1 MVPIKRLKIAILGLF
16 AVVLCAWAASATLY
30 RATGTPVTEEEI
42 NGPPM
47 PAGTAA
53 DDYVGTE
60 TCKACHEDQY
70 KAFAKTKHANLAE
83 LKGWKDKIQGCE
95 SCHGPGKK
103 HVDDPTVKGSIIVF
117 TSKDPKAISETCLAC
132 HAGRESHNNFRRGVH
147 WRNDVSCTDCH
158 TPHGPGPEN
167 LKSES
172 VAFVGPA
179 AEQKPNQIDAVMLR
193 QSEPQL
199 CIRCHSET
207 KSQFSKPFHHK
218 VLEGT
223 MTCSDCHNAH
233 GGFEAKQ
240 TKLAVGVDAACIKC
254 HANKQGPF
262 VYEHAPLKLEGCAA
276 CHTPHGSANPTML
289 KRSSVRQM
297 CLECHSSINDSFA
310 PDVPSFHNQA
320 TVRYQNCTICHV
332 AIHGSNTS
340 NRFFR

>member
-1 MVPIKRLKIAILGLF
+1 LGSIGNL
-16 AVVLCAWAASATLY
+16 VSGH
-30 RATGTPVTEEEI
+30 RTPVTEEEI

-132 HAGRESHNNFRRGVH
+132 HAGRESHNNFRRVYIGATMSAAPIAT
-147 WRNDVSCTDCH
+147 RLTAR
-158 TPHGPGPEN
+158 PEN

-233 GGFEAKQ
+233 GGLKQ
-240 TKLAVGVDAACIKC
+240 SRL
-254 HANKQGPF
+254 
-262 VYEHAPLKLEGCAA
+262 
-276 CHTPHGSANPTML
+276 S
-289 KRSSVRQM
+289 
-297 CLECHSSINDSFA
+297 
-310 PDVPSFHNQA
+310 
-320 TVRYQNCTICHV
+320 
-332 AIHGSNTS
+332 
-340 NRFFR
+340 